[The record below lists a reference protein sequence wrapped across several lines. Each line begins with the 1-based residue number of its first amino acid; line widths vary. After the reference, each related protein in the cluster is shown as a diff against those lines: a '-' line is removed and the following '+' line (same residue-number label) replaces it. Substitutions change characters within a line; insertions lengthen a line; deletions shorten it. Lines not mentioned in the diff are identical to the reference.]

1 MNRTIEKIAVV
12 ALDGFYNVFTHKS
25 SRDVPSDVKAVL
37 HSLPNELDR
46 ELEDGTLG
54 PVRSLVDV
62 VTTPEGR
69 VIDIRI
75 ALVSIGFLAVRNYCL
90 TSGVTPPIMLQVFDD
105 IEDPELQ
112 RIINNDDGV
121 YLLPLLGEKV

>member
-1 MNRTIEKIAVV
+1 MTRTTEKIAIV
-12 ALDGFYNVFTHKS
+12 ALEGNYNVYTHNS
-25 SRDVPSDVKAVL
+25 SRDVPSNVKAVL

-46 ELEDGTLG
+46 ELEDGTTG

-62 VTTPEGR
+62 VTTPEGK

-75 ALVSIGFLAVRNYCL
+75 ALNSIGYLAVRTYCQ
-90 TSGVTPPIMLQVFDD
+90 TAGITPPLMLQVFDD
-105 IEDPELQ
+105 IEDLELQ
-112 RIINNDDGV
+112 QIIDNTGV